1 VIEVNELQRR
11 RVIQKLEKHLG
22 DLHGKEIAVLGL
34 AFKPGTDDL
43 REAPSLV
50 IAARLLAEGADV
62 RAWDPVA
69 DARALL
75 PEVTFASS
83 VLDAV
88 RDADAAVI
96 VTEWPEVASLA
107 TPEAHAAMRTPL
119 VVDGRN
125 VLDPETMRA
134 LGFTYE
140 GVGRPVPVEVER

>member
-1 VIEVNELQRR
+1 
-11 RVIQKLEKHLG
+11 VIQKLQKHLG
-22 DLHGKEIAVLGL
+22 DLHDKEIAVLGL

-69 DARALL
+69 DARSLL
-75 PEVTFASS
+75 PEVTFTSS

-88 RDADAAVI
+88 RDADAAVV
-96 VTEWPEVASLA
+96 VTEWPEVAALA
-107 TPEAHAAMRTPL
+107 TPEAYAAMRRPI

-125 VLDPETMRA
+125 VLDPEAMRT
-134 LGFTYE
+134 LGFVYE

>member
-1 VIEVNELQRR
+1 MPC
-11 RVIQKLEKHLG
+11 
-22 DLHGKEIAVLGL
+22 A
-34 AFKPGTDDL
+34 
-43 REAPSLV
+43 
-50 IAARLLAEGADV
+50 
-62 RAWDPVA
+62 
-69 DARALL
+69 
-75 PEVTFASS
+75 
-83 VLDAV
+83 
-88 RDADAAVI
+88 DADAAVI